1 MVAGLTGSITS
12 AHFHAGGPGETGPI
26 IFIICGN
33 VTGASL
39 CQPGVYWLQGAWPGA
54 RDHVADIAA
63 GRVYVNLHTA
73 AYPAGEVR
81 AQVRE
86 DVVCV

>member
-1 MVAGLTGSITS
+1 MTAGLTGNITR
-12 AHFHAGGPGETGPI
+12 AHFHAGGPGENGPV
-26 IFIICGN
+26 IFTICD
-33 VTGASL
+33 TGASP